1 MLFALQYSSAKCWLD
16 CGLQVDTLI
25 GHSLGQLTALC
36 IAESINLKDTLRLI
50 SGRARLMRDSWG
62 QERGIMLSVECSR
75 EDVEAVVG
83 LVNARSNCR
92 IDFACYNGPRS
103 FVLAGDKSSIEN
115 LEEAC
120 ESLGPSKAFKTF
132 RLKNTHAYHSYLAD
146 GILPELANLANSIQ
160 IRHPRLPVETCSRN
174 GTWSQFT
181 AEAIVQHTR
190 QAVYFSDAIERITA
204 RLPSAVWLEA
214 GSASPIITMTRRIL
228 LSHPNSHNV
237 FIPMELRTDD
247 AADNLANAACHLWM
261 AGSAAPN
268 WYSHPSWQSK
278 YTYLNLPPYQFEKAR
293 HWIQY
298 KSKSVAKSNKITRTS
313 DVKESTLV
321 SLVKNDVSEVL
332 FAVDTSNVVFDLAVR
347 GHAVTGS
354 SICPASMYI
363 ELAAKCA
370 VIISGGM
377 AGKLPQV
384 ENLNMSAPLGLMADV
399 GVFMRVCKTTEGMW
413 DFAVFSHPRT
423 EYGETE
429 HANGRIAL
437 IATDDPFLVTRMKL
451 LKRLA
456 KSSRSDEIIRSSL
469 ATGISGPMVYRIFRD
484 VVEYASYYRGVKSL
498 SGLDNEAVGFVTA
511 STNRPLSMDPGVCDP
526 ISLDNF
532 LQVAGIHV
540 NCLSKRKSDEVFM
553 CSAVEEIVFSEF
565 YTTNRA
571 ETRSWTVYTRY
582 ETTFKSN
589 VLNDIFVYDSESEAL
604 VLIILGAKFRGVPF
618 KSLTRSLAGLNDV
631 TTDNNPIKTNS
642 EDSTYRRSG
651 APLSDALQ
659 PPQREEP
666 AKSSQLMQKVR
677 EMFSD
682 LLEIPLNA
690 VESNS
695 KLLDLGIDSLLA
707 NEVIGDIRK
716 RFNVDITPVELQG
729 FNDILS
735 LCRRIQP
742 DGVEKGS
749 PGSANGAPSEKELS
763 NGRPMGDSIY
773 EIHDDAGHKEGV
785 QETLATASHGSFD
798 KVKHTYN
805 QHAEDTAFANFC
817 TKVLPLQSEL
827 VIQYVLEAFAI
838 LGCNLRNMKVGDE
851 VPVIHHI
858 AKHKKLVPQL
868 YKILQ
873 DAGLVT
879 PSNGV
884 YCRTA
889 VSLPTSPASTL
900 HATMLKKF
908 PKHSSET
915 KLLYTTAHSLADC
928 LSGATDATALL
939 FRDSTARTLLEDVY
953 TNAPMFKTG
962 TLMLAQYL
970 TDVID
975 HFGDTREI
983 NILELG
989 AGTGGTTKYLIESL
1003 ADTKHKFSYTFSDLS
1018 SSLVAA
1024 AKRKFAKYP
1033 FMNYTVLDIER
1044 HPEPQFVG
1052 AYDIIISTNCI
1063 HATKDLV
1070 VSTTNIHKM
1079 LRYDGILCL
1088 IELTRNLFW
1097 FDLVFGLL
1105 EGWWLFND
1113 GRQHVLADETRWERC
1128 LRAAGFQWVDWSD
1141 STSEESNILRVITAS
1156 PLNVLQSVGS
1166 STHDGDG
1173 TKDAQQLQETLAFKE
1188 VDGLSLKAD
1197 IYYPSNRVTSS
1208 KSLPVGENLIP
1219 KSSFVARFS
1228 RLLGSL

>member
-1 MLFALQYSSAKCWLD
+1 M
-16 CGLQVDTLI
+16 DTLI

-36 IAESINLKDTLRLI
+36 IADSISLKDALRLI

-62 QERGIMLSVECSR
+62 RERGIMLSVECTR
-75 EDVEAVVG
+75 EDIEAVVG
-83 LVNARSNCR
+83 HVNASGDYR

-120 ESLGPSKAFKTF
+120 RSLGPSTAFKTF
-132 RLKNTHAYHSYLAD
+132 RLKNSHAYHSYLAD
-146 GILPELANLANSIQ
+146 GILPDLKKLAKSIKIQ
-160 IRHPRLPVETCSRN
+160 NPSLRLETCSRD
-174 GTWSQFT
+174 GTWLQFT

-190 QAVYFSDAIERITA
+190 QAVYFSDAVERTAA

-228 LSHPNSHNV
+228 ASHPTSHNV
-237 FIPMELRTDD
+237 FIPIELGTNE
-247 AADNLANAACHLWM
+247 ATNNLTNAACNLWM
-261 AGSAAPN
+261 AGSAAPY

-278 YTYLNLPPYQFEKAR
+278 SACLNLPPYQFEKAR

-298 KSKSVAKSNKITRTS
+298 KSKSVARSSKSIRSS
-313 DVKESTLV
+313 DVRESTLV

-332 FAVDTSNVVFDLAVR
+332 FAVDTSNVVFDLAAR
-347 GHAVTGS
+347 GHAVAGS

-370 VIISGGM
+370 VLISDGM
-377 AGKLPQV
+377 AGKLPQI
-384 ENLNMSAPLGLMADV
+384 ENLKMSAPLGLRADV
-399 GVFMRVCKTTEGMW
+399 GVFMRVCKTTGGMW
-413 DFAVFSHPRT
+413 DFAVFSHHRT

-429 HANGRIAL
+429 HASGRIAL
-437 IATDDPFLVTRMKL
+437 IATDDPFLATRMKL

-456 KSSRSDEIIRSSL
+456 RSSRSDEIIKSSS
-469 ATGISGPMVYRIFRD
+469 ATGISGPMVYKIFMD

-540 NCLSKRKSDEVFM
+540 NCLSKRNSDEVFM
-553 CSAVEEIVFSEF
+553 CTAVEEIVFSEF
-565 YTTNRA
+565 YITNRA
-571 ETRSWTVYTRY
+571 ETRSWTIYTRY
-582 ETTFKSN
+582 ETTSKSN
-589 VLNDIFVYDSESEAL
+589 VVNDIFVYDSESDTL
-604 VLIILGAKFRGVPF
+604 VLIILGAIFRSVPF
-618 KSLTRSLAGLNDV
+618 KSLTRSLTRLNDV
-631 TTDNNPIKTNS
+631 TTNNNPINASS
-642 EDSTYRRSG
+642 EDLAYRRSG
-651 APLSDALQ
+651 APLSDELQ
-659 PPQREEP
+659 AQQREEP
-666 AKSSQLMQKVR
+666 AESSQLMQKVR

-682 LLEIPLNA
+682 LLEIPLND

-707 NEVIGDIRK
+707 NEVLGDIRK
-716 RFNVDITPVELQG
+716 RFNVDIMPEEFQG
-729 FNDILS
+729 LSDVIS

-742 DGVEKGS
+742 EAVGEGS
-749 PGSANGAPSEKELS
+749 PGSANGAPAFKKEMP
-763 NGRPMGDSIY
+763 NPRPMNHSIR
-773 EIHDDAGHKEGV
+773 EIQDDADYKEGV
-785 QETLATASHGSFD
+785 QETLATASYGSFN
-798 KVKHTYN
+798 KVKHTYD
-805 QHAEDTAFANFC
+805 QYAEDTAFANFY
-817 TKVLPLQSEL
+817 TEVLPLQSEL
-827 VIQYVLEAFAI
+827 VIQYVLEAFAT
-838 LGCNLRNMKVGDE
+838 LGCNLRDMKVGDE
-851 VPVIHHI
+851 VSVIHHI
-858 AKHKKLVPQL
+858 PKHEKLIPQL

-873 DAGLVT
+873 DAGLVM
-879 PSNGV
+879 SKGGIHR
-884 YCRTA
+884 RTA
-889 VSLPTSPASTL
+889 VSLPESPASTL

-928 LSGATDATALL
+928 LSGASDATALL

-970 TDVID
+970 TDIVK
-975 HFGDTREI
+975 HFGGIREI
-983 NILELG
+983 RILELG
-989 AGTGGTTKYLIESL
+989 AGTGGTTKHLIESL
-1003 ADTKHKFSYTFSDLS
+1003 ADTKYKFTYTFSDLS

-1033 FMNYTVLDIER
+1033 FMNYTVLDVEKD
-1044 HPEPQFVG
+1044 PEPQFAG

-1070 VSTTNIHKM
+1070 LSTTNIRKM

-1113 GRQHVLADETRWERC
+1113 GREHVLADERRWERC

-1156 PLNVLQSVGS
+1156 PLKVLPSVGS

-1173 TKDAQQLQETLAFKE
+1173 TKDGQQMQETLTFKE

-1208 KSLPVGENLIP
+1208 ESLPVGENLI
-1219 KSSFVARFS
+1219 SQ
-1228 RLLGSL
+1228 SLIYC